1 MLKIIE
7 AIKREKSLLSLIMS
21 KDARKL
27 LQEVNAVAE
36 HNNEQLVDL
45 VNIMSVSSVS
55 MESNFHELTDKISD
69 VHTHQLGL

>member
-45 VNIMSVSSVS
+45 VNVMSVSSVS